1 MEFDQDTHDK
11 IIEIAKDIKFIR
23 EKLSEGKETFKEH
36 DKRLRILEN
45 NQQLLTGKIT
55 IIITLIGASIL
66 FVVNV
71 LMRLWK

>member
-23 EKLSEGKETFKEH
+23 EQLSEGKETFKEH
-36 DKRLRILEN
+36 DKRLRILES